1 MHNYCQ
7 SKETQYLKDLANA
20 IIRKP
25 AAINCI
31 ALFIRPS
38 VFLSP
43 LCSLL
48 DEWRWDEIHGE
59 SHSPPTTLPA
69 NLNQARHNR
78 YTMISARYSSLYWLP
93 RHGWVCP
100 TRS

>member
-1 MHNYCQ
+1 MHTYCQ

-38 VFLSP
+38 FFLGP
-43 LCSLL
+43 LCTLL

-59 SHSPPTTLPA
+59 SPSLDSSCVTE
-69 NLNQARHNR
+69 
-78 YTMISARYSSLYWLP
+78 MISQTKLTLMFQ
-93 RHGWVCP
+93 
-100 TRS
+100 T